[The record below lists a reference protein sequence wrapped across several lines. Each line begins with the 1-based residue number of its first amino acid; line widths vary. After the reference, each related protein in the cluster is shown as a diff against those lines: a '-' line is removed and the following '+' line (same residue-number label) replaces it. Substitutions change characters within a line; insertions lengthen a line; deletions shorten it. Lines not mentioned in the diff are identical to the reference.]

1 MLLGDHRPE
10 GPRGRSIGSCNKEP
24 LMDGGMSRGELRA
37 EYRRRVFRVFNGDE
51 WMCSCG
57 DMYFMQ
63 PEAANATRDYALSD
77 VIDDL
82 VVDFDGPMGPTRATG
97 RSGGADGSW
106 PQSARSATGALR

>member
-1 MLLGDHRPE
+1 
-10 GPRGRSIGSCNKEP
+10 
-24 LMDGGMSRGELRA
+24 MDGGMSRGELRA

-63 PEAANATRDYALSD
+63 PEAANATRDYALSN

-82 VVDFDGPMGPTRATG
+82 VVDFDGPDGTDARDMAIWRGGRLMAVVRKGRDGRPEVITFTDEGPRA
-97 RSGGADGSW
+97 
-106 PQSARSATGALR
+106 